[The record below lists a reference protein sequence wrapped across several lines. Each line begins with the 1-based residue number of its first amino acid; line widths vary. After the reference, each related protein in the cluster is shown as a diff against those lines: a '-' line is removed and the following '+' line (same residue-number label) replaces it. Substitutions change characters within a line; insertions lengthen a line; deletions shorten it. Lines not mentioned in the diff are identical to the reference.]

1 MMGSLFLFSCGIFE
15 YKESPLFRAFLFS
28 LMVVAAGVLGCSS
41 GLDAKDTAYVK
52 GRELFLNKD
61 YDSAIE
67 QFNKVIE
74 MDEKYVEAYS
84 LRASCYSALKKN
96 DEAVKDFSKAI
107 EMDPNNRGAY
117 LGRSSVY
124 KAMGKLPQA
133 KSDEL
138 KASKISD

>member
-1 MMGSLFLFSCGIFE
+1 M
-15 YKESPLFRAFLFS
+15 YRAFLFS

-41 GLDAKDTAYVK
+41 DLGSKGQTFDK

-61 YDSAIE
+61 YDSASE
-67 QFNKVIE
+67 QFTKVIE
-74 MDEKYVEAYS
+74 MDEKFVEAYS
-84 LRASCYSALKKN
+84 LRGSCYSALKN
-96 DEAVKDFSKAI
+96 NEEAVKDFSKAI
-107 EMDPNNRGAY
+107 EMDPTNRGAY
-117 LGRSSVY
+117 LGRSSVF

>member
-1 MMGSLFLFSCGIFE
+1 MKRNFLFVLMLVTMG
-15 YKESPLFRAFLFS
+15 LF
-28 LMVVAAGVLGCSS
+28 GCSS
-41 GLDAKDTAYVK
+41 GLDAKGTAYVK

-74 MDEKYVEAYS
+74 MDEKFVEAYKI
-84 LRASCYSALKKN
+84 RGNCYLALKKN

-107 EMDPNNRGAY
+107 EIDPNNRSAY
-117 LGRSSVY
+117 LNRSSAY

-133 KSDEL
+133 KSDTL
-138 KASKISD
+138 KASKIND